1 MLVCVTFVY
10 AWRKRRLATRNSYK
24 PENIGE
30 GFENRG
36 YQSELVHMKPMES
49 TNAGTINAKTTKY
62 RFSLESSNS
71 GKKTMDDESYPGG
84 NKRSCLSATK
94 ADPNHYE
101 FE

>member
-1 MLVCVTFVY
+1 MVCVTFVY

-30 GFENRG
+30 VFENRG
-36 YQSELVHMKPMES
+36 YQSELVH
-49 TNAGTINAKTTKY
+49 I
-62 RFSLESSNS
+62 
-71 GKKTMDDESYPGG
+71 KTMDDEEYPGG
-84 NKRSCLSATK
+84 NKHIRFSATK

>member
-1 MLVCVTFVY
+1 MVCVTFVY

-30 GFENRG
+30 VFENRG
-36 YQSELVHMKPMES
+36 YQLELVHMKPMES
-49 TNAGTINAKTTKY
+49 TNAGTINTKITKY
-62 RFSLESSNS
+62 RFSLESNNS
-71 GKKTMDDESYPGG
+71 GKKTMDDEEYPGG
-84 NKRSCLSATK
+84 NKHIRFSATK

>member
-1 MLVCVTFVY
+1 MLEQ
-10 AWRKRRLATRNSYK
+10 L
-24 PENIGE
+24 
-30 GFENRG
+30 
-36 YQSELVHMKPMES
+36 
-49 TNAGTINAKTTKY
+49 NAKITKY

-71 GKKTMDDESYPGG
+71 GKKTMDNESYPGG